1 MIKRVILVIVGFVVV
16 VAVLAVIKVKQI
28 QAAIA
33 MGASMAPPPPAVSTT
48 VAEQDLWPRHLFAV
62 GTLEAV
68 QGVTVTAQLDGQVT
82 DIEFQSGTTIEGGSL
97 LAKQETSTDAAQL
110 RSAEARARLAELQ
123 LQRNRDLRESNS
135 ISQSDLDAAEA
146 EAASA
151 LAEVEAVKA
160 AMEMKRIRA
169 PFSGRL
175 GIRQVNVGDY
185 LRAGDPVVALES
197 LDPIYVNFSLP
208 QQDLSQVRLGQEVR
222 VEVDTFPGE
231 TFTGRITAVN
241 PRIDPRTRALQV
253 QAELPN
259 PDSLLLPG
267 MFVRANVALP
277 NPDQLVTLP
286 ITAVAFTTFGDSVY
300 VVEKTEDGNAVA
312 KQVAVRTAG
321 RRGNQV
327 AIAEGVQ
334 PGMEIVTSGQM
345 KLRNNSPIRINNS
358 IELPSGATAQ
368 VEER

>member
-1 MIKRVILVIVGFVVV
+1 
-16 VAVLAVIKVKQI
+16 
-28 QAAIA
+28 
-33 MGASMAPPPPAVSTT
+33 
-48 VAEQDLWPRHLFAV
+48 
-62 GTLEAV
+62 
-68 QGVTVTAQLDGQVT
+68 
-82 DIEFQSGTTIEGGSL
+82 
-97 LAKQETSTDAAQL
+97 
-110 RSAEARARLAELQ
+110 
-123 LQRNRDLRESNS
+123 
-135 ISQSDLDAAEA
+135 
-146 EAASA
+146 
-151 LAEVEAVKA
+151 
-160 AMEMKRIRA
+160 
-169 PFSGRL
+169 
-175 GIRQVNVGDY
+175 
-185 LRAGDPVVALES
+185 
-197 LDPIYVNFSLP
+197 
-208 QQDLSQVRLGQEVR
+208 VRLGQEVR